1 MFMLKYDHQLI
12 EVKSRLPAS
21 NRILIV
27 LPQNLTVD
35 NLAAGLTLYLSLK
48 SAGKKV
54 DIVSTGTPLVS
65 HTTLFGVGDLKNDLP
80 RAGGG
85 NFVIALDG
93 VVDNTGSMQQVP
105 ALEKLDWYPEGSKLN
120 LVFHVVPGQ
129 RFEPTNI
136 TSRHEE
142 SGYDLT
148 WVIGCQ
154 SLNELGNLFISNSQY
169 FAQGQVIN
177 VDINQTN
184 GYFGFANVIDPQASS
199 LSEVMAQIL
208 PSLTLNMDR
217 DGASNIVNGIYA
229 ATNNLTQKIN
239 PDTFLVVSQAVQ
251 VGGTLPNASQ
261 PVSSQAQVSQ
271 PVESAQSQPQAVP
284 APNMNAQPQPESQ
297 IPVAPAPQPVPQPE
311 PQYNTPVADSSVV
324 QPQSSLAGS
333 PFIVPPQD
341 INIPMPVYQPEPQVN
356 TQPVSSAP
364 QFQFSQSFDAAQGNS
379 QVQSVPPIPQANAQ
393 GFDLR
398 QIFQNPQMA
407 ASAVPSNAQDTNN
420 ANPKPATAPIYEPV
434 GGNPEMP
441 HEAPQPQPEQKPDA
455 AKVSAEERPMGEFA
469 HSPNPEIESTPTPDW
484 LVPKIFKGGNLG

>member
-1 MFMLKYDHQLI
+1 MLKYDHQLT
-12 EVKSRLPAS
+12 EVKTRLPGA

-27 LPQNLTVD
+27 LPQNLSAD

-54 DIVSTGTPLVS
+54 DIVSAGTPLVS
-65 HTTLFGVGDLKNDLP
+65 HSNLFGVGELKKDLP
-80 RAGGG
+80 KAGGG
-85 NFVIALDG
+85 NFVISLEG

-148 WVIGCQ
+148 WVVGCQ
-154 SLNELGNLFISNSQY
+154 SLNELGNLFIANSQY

-184 GYFGFANVIDPQASS
+184 AYFGFANIVDPQASS

-217 DGASNIVNGIYA
+217 DGASNIVSGIYA

-251 VGGTLPNASQ
+251 IGGTLPNT
-261 PVSSQAQVSQ
+261 SSSPSDQAQ
-271 PVESAQSQPQAVP
+271 PVEQSQTQLAPSVQTDTQPPTAPVTPLQPDSSGITQSQPQ
-284 APNMNAQPQPESQ
+284 NFDSAQSGP
-297 IPVAPAPQPVPQPE
+297 
-311 PQYNTPVADSSVV
+311 
-324 QPQSSLAGS
+324 SLAGS

-341 INIPMPVYQPEPQVN
+341 INIPIPTYQPESQTVS
-356 TQPVSSAP
+356 QPNNS
-364 QFQFSQSFDAAQGNS
+364 FQFNKSAAQTDG
-379 QVQSVPPIPQANAQ
+379 QGYSVPPIPQANAQ

-407 ASAVPSNAQDTNN
+407 AGAVPSDSSQSTAQS
-420 ANPKPATAPIYEPV
+420 NPEPQPVQTYQPI
-434 GGNPEMP
+434 GGNPETP
-441 HEAPQPQPEQKPDA
+441 HEVPAAQPQEQKPDA
-455 AKVSAEERPMGEFA
+455 AKVSQEERPMGEFA
-469 HSPNPEIESTPTPDW
+469 HTPNPEIESTPTPDW

>member
-1 MFMLKYDHQLI
+1 MLMLKYDHQLT
-12 EVKSRLPAS
+12 EVKTRLPGA

-27 LPQNLTVD
+27 LPQNLSVD

-54 DIVSTGTPLVS
+54 DIVSAGTPLVS
-65 HTTLFGVGDLKNDLP
+65 HSNLFGVGELKKDLP
-80 RAGGG
+80 KAGGG
-85 NFVIALDG
+85 NFVISLDG

-154 SLNELGNLFISNSQY
+154 SLNELGNLFIANSQY

-184 GYFGFANVIDPQASS
+184 AYFGFANVIDPQASS

-217 DGASNIVNGIYA
+217 DGASNIVSGIYA

-251 VGGTLPNASQ
+251 VGGTLPNTSSSLSEQTQ
-261 PVSSQAQVSQ
+261 PAA
-271 PVESAQSQPQAVP
+271 PVEQTQSQSQP
-284 APNMNAQPQPESQ
+284 APSTPVNAQPAEQSQSAAPVVDNSANPSQPF
-297 IPVAPAPQPVPQPE
+297 
-311 PQYNTPVADSSVV
+311 DSA
-324 QPQSSLAGS
+324 QGANSLAGS
-333 PFIVPPQD
+333 PFIVPPQN
-341 INIPMPVYQPEPQVN
+341 INIPIPTYQPEPQNVP
-356 TQPVSSAP
+356 QPNNPS
-364 QFQFSQSFDAAQGNS
+364 FQFNQSPAQADG
-379 QVQSVPPIPQANAQ
+379 QAYSVPPIPQANAQ

-407 ASAVPSNAQDTNN
+407 AGAVPSDSSSTPAQ
-420 ANPKPATAPIYEPV
+420 ASPKPQPAQTYQPV
-434 GGNPEMP
+434 GGNPENP
-441 HEAPQPQPEQKPDA
+441 HEAPQSQQQEQKPEA
-455 AKVSAEERPMGEFA
+455 AQVSPEERPMGEFA